1 MPKTLQ
7 TLFYANKPVV
17 PLNQDR
23 RQKGYFKMILL
34 DAEITEVNTPPN
46 KADLLR
52 ELIIWVPETEEHIEL
67 TCSVHDFN
75 KEGFEEGSKISIK
88 IEKKFDVDALAQN
101 FFKPQWLQW
110 LTVWL
115 LGILLLR

>member
-1 MPKTLQ
+1 
-7 TLFYANKPVV
+7 
-17 PLNQDR
+17 
-23 RQKGYFKMILL
+23 MILL

-75 KEGFEEGSKISIK
+75 KRVLRKAV
-88 IEKKFDVDALAQN
+88 KF
-101 FFKPQWLQW
+101 P
-110 LTVWL
+110 
-115 LGILLLR
+115 